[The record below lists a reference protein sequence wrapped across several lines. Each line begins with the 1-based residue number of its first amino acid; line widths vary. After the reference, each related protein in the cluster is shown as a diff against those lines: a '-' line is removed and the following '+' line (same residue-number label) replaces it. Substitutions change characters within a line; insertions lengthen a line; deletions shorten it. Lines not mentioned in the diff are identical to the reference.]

1 MTSLGRPARTV
12 YLAGLAQ
19 GLVGAAFPASAVVLR
34 GQGLSDA
41 QYGSLFVPQ
50 MALAAL
56 GATAGSWVMRGLGAR
71 RALAFGVLLMGLS
84 QAALLIAGHAHD
96 ARAFAVALVGTSLLG
111 LGAGIAA
118 GPVNAY
124 PQLLFPR
131 QAESAVLALHV
142 TTGAGLALSPLLA
155 GAALTGGWWAG
166 FPVLLLGLHLL
177 LAPRIAQEDLPR
189 AEPDHDETAARQPFG
204 STALWLFLSIA
215 LLYGLT
221 ESQFG
226 SWGIVF
232 LVEERGLGAAAA
244 GAAAAAFWA
253 CVALGRFG
261 VAGLVLRV
269 PPGPVLPA
277 LASLMALS
285 CLLVPLADGPRGALL
300 VFALGGLGCG
310 AVFPL
315 SLALASRRFPRQRA
329 RVSSLLYA
337 ALVSGLGIGSFAT
350 GLLRP
355 AIGLGRIY
363 RLGALPP
370 ALACLLAL
378 AALRAARPPVRAASL
393 LPGSHPPVV

>member
-1 MTSLGRPARTV
+1 MITLGRPARTI
-12 YLAGLAQ
+12 YLTGLAQ
-19 GLVGAAFPASAVVLR
+19 GLAGAAFPASAVVLR

-56 GATAGSWVMRGLGAR
+56 GAAAGSWVMRGLGAQ
-71 RALAFGVLLMGLS
+71 RALSFGTLLMGLS
-84 QAALLIAGHAHD
+84 QAALLVAGLAHGGV
-96 ARAFAVALVGTSLLG
+96 AFPVALLGTSLLG

-131 QAESAVLALHV
+131 RAESAVLALHV
-142 TTGAGLALSPLLA
+142 TTGAGLALSPLVA
-155 GAALTGGWWAG
+155 GAALGRGWWAG
-166 FPVLLLGLHLL
+166 FPVLLAGYYLFLV
-177 LAPRIAQEDLPR
+177 PRIEREDLPL
-189 AEPDHDETAARQPFG
+189 AEPDREQTAARRPLG
-204 STALWLFLSIA
+204 SAVLWLFLAIA
-215 LLYGLT
+215 LLYGVT

-244 GAAAAAFWA
+244 GAAAAAFWG
-253 CVALGRFG
+253 CVALGRIS
-261 VAGLVLRV
+261 VAALVLRV

-277 LASLMALS
+277 LASLMALG
-285 CLLVPLADGPRGALL
+285 CLLVPLAQSPRGALL

-315 SLALASRRFPRQRA
+315 SLALASRRFPGQRA
-329 RVSSLLYA
+329 AVSSLLYA

-355 AIGLGRIY
+355 AMGLARIY
-363 RLGALPP
+363 RLGAAPP

-378 AALRAARPPVRAASL
+378 AALRGAGRPASATRA
-393 LPGSHPPVV
+393 PGDEPPVV